1 MSSAARTGLTSMT
14 DTQPTQTTN
23 LDRYGYAELPWSR
36 PRDILAAGP
45 LGIDSAASSAPSVP
59 TAAPTP
65 RASAP
70 PGSTATSS
78 S

>member
-23 LDRYGYAELPWSR
+23 LDRYGSDVLPWSR
-36 PRDILAAGP
+36 AHDILTAGP
-45 LGIDSAASSAPSVP
+45 FGMDTGASSARSAP

-65 RASAP
+65 PGSAP
-70 PGSTATSS
+70 PGSTATSTS
-78 S
+78 